1 MSAVLLGTYTLQ
13 GQDKTDSTVIQK
25 DFQFTFITPLGT
37 NGTNAPKCVNK
48 LSLNLLAG
56 IAYGVDGI
64 ELGGFMNVV
73 RRDVKGIQLAGFAN
87 SVFANVK
94 GIQGAGY
101 FNYAGGNLL
110 GVQASGFTNVNLG
123 KTTGGQFAGF
133 VNYNGDSLYGAQLSG
148 FANCNVGDLKGAQL
162 AGFANYNHRSF
173 YGLQGSGFVNVNRGN
188 MKGAQLAGFGNLCF
202 GDMEGMQVSGFMNV
216 AKKVK
221 GAQIGLLNVADSVDG
236 VLYAGYY
243 YPRARAGRIVEY
255 LNKEKKWKPA
265 DMKAIN
271 LDVVSISTP
280 EVAKEMA
287 SVLSSLNKPEF
298 SAMIDLLQ
306 NWNGDHKQTDTAPSV
321 YYNLLSQIYYGS
333 MKDEI
338 GAAALSSILAT
349 SVPKNSVNR
358 FIKNESS
365 PWWDDVTTKDVK
377 ETRSAIFEKAA
388 RKSLV
393 LLKETCGEKPEDW
406 VWGKIHTLKHDHPL
420 GAVALLDKFFSVG
433 PFSVDGGNEVL
444 NNLHF
449 ELDTTGYFPV
459 NGGPALRKIT
469 DFSNI
474 ENSETVSP
482 TGQSGNVMSPFYAD
496 QAEMFATGKFRKM
509 LMNRAEIEKVSANRL
524 VLKPR

>member
-1 MSAVLLGTYTLQ
+1 MSAVMLGTSALK

-56 IAYGVDGI
+56 IGYGVDGL

-73 RRDVKGIQLAGFAN
+73 RKDVRGIQLAGFAN

-202 GDMEGMQVSGFMNV
+202 GDMEGMQVSGFVNV

-221 GAQIGLLNVADSVDG
+221 GAQIGVLNVADSVDG
-236 VLYAGYY
+236 VSVGLLTIVKKGLHQLEVSADELFYTSLSLRTGTHKFYNVFTAG
-243 YPRARAGRIVEY
+243 ASSRAGSFVWNMGYGIGTSFKIRENLRSDMSLTAQHVSKGLLFFGTSELYKFYWGLEY
-255 LNKEKKWKPA
+255 KLANKCYIAMGPTFNLYVGDTLLPAYKTGYNGLAPYSLLNETSA
-265 DMKAIN
+265 SGFNYKAWFG
-271 LDVVSISTP
+271 
-280 EVAKEMA
+280 AK
-287 SVLSSLNKPEF
+287 
-298 SAMIDLLQ
+298 
-306 NWNGDHKQTDTAPSV
+306 
-321 YYNLLSQIYYGS
+321 
-333 MKDEI
+333 
-338 GAAALSSILAT
+338 
-349 SVPKNSVNR
+349 
-358 FIKNESS
+358 
-365 PWWDDVTTKDVK
+365 
-377 ETRSAIFEKAA
+377 
-388 RKSLV
+388 
-393 LLKETCGEKPEDW
+393 
-406 VWGKIHTLKHDHPL
+406 
-420 GAVALLDKFFSVG
+420 VALRFL
-433 PFSVDGGNEVL
+433 
-444 NNLHF
+444 
-449 ELDTTGYFPV
+449 
-459 NGGPALRKIT
+459 
-469 DFSNI
+469 
-474 ENSETVSP
+474 
-482 TGQSGNVMSPFYAD
+482 
-496 QAEMFATGKFRKM
+496 
-509 LMNRAEIEKVSANRL
+509 
-524 VLKPR
+524 